1 MAITRDDIVA
11 LAKDYL
17 DCVMVRQEPP
27 LAQQKFFLHRDPILF
42 LLRGI

>member
-27 LAQQKFFLHRDPILF
+27 SARQKFFLHRDPILF